1 MLLNEFRY
9 KFNSSLKN
17 QYPKSEITSFYRRLT
32 HFYFQ
37 WPPTFLIMNPDYRL
51 NYEELQQLTIALNE
65 LKKFR
70 PIQYILN
77 ESYFY
82 GRTFYVDEHVL
93 IPRQETEELVKWVL
107 SDYKDEEHHCNVLEL
122 GTGSGCIAISLAKEQ
137 KNLKLKH

>member
-1 MLLNEFRY
+1 MIVLILHMLLNEFRY

-77 ESYFY
+77 ESF
-82 GRTFYVDEHVL
+82 
-93 IPRQETEELVKWVL
+93 
-107 SDYKDEEHHCNVLEL
+107 SMEEHFMWMNMF
-122 GTGSGCIAISLAKEQ
+122 
-137 KNLKLKH
+137 